1 MNSLFRLSQNLQKA
15 VWICLLLS
23 ISACSTLPSGRGWG
37 EDVSL
42 TNWHRIKLAAASAI
56 TDPETWMPL
65 AGAALFSI
73 DNLDEDASDWLSEE
87 TLVFGSTEA
96 ADDASDYL
104 KEALTVLKVGTAL
117 ATPSGGTA
125 EVWLPSKLKGL
136 AVMVVASKA
145 VSGTT
150 NFIKDEAGRRRPDDS
165 DNLSFP
171 SGHTSSAY
179 ASSTLAS
186 RNVRSLNLS
195 DRSRRYLRYTFKG
208 MAAGTAWARVEAERH
223 YPSDVLFAAAMSHF
237 LSAFIH
243 DAFMG
248 LDNPVAVSFSQVEG
262 GLSFQVGWRF

>member
-1 MNSLFRLSQNLQKA
+1 MNSLFRFSQSLHRA
-15 VWICLLLS
+15 IWICLLLS
-23 ISACSTLPSGRGWG
+23 ISACSTMPSGRGWG

-42 TNWHRIKLAAASAI
+42 TNWHRIKLAAVNAV
-56 TDPETWMPL
+56 TDPETWVPL
-65 AGAALFSI
+65 AGAAVFSI
-73 DNLDEDASDWLSEE
+73 DELDEDTSDWLSEE
-87 TLVFGSTEA
+87 TPIFGSNDS

-104 KEALTVLKVGTAL
+104 KETLTVLKVGTAL
-117 ATPSGGTA
+117 ATPSGETA

-136 AVMVVASKA
+136 AVMVVASKT

-150 NFIKDEAGRRRPDDS
+150 DFIKEETDRRRPDDS
-165 DNLSFP
+165 DDLSFP

-186 RNVRSLNLS
+186 RNVNSLDIS
-195 DRSRRYLRYTFKG
+195 DRSRRHLRYGFKG
-208 MAAGTAWARVEAERH
+208 LAAATAWARVEAKRH

-248 LDNPVAVSFSQVEG
+248 LDSPVSVSFAREEE
-262 GLSFQVGWRF
+262 GLSMQFGWRF